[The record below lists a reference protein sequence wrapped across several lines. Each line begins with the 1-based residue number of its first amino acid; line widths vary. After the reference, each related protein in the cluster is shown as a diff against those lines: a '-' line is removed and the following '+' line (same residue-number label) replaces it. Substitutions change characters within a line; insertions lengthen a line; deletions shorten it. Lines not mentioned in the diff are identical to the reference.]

1 MIVPKA
7 GETALR
13 EGGRMDDIAMPAA
26 RPDESPSS
34 FRIFAYRRLKELITG
49 MNVYG
54 QAEPIR
60 LDERRLS
67 QELGVSRTPVREA
80 LTLLER
86 EGYVRT
92 LPRRGVI
99 VMRKSKREIVRMI
112 EVWAA
117 LESLAARLATLHASD
132 DEIASLRRMFDDFS
146 DRSVEGHLD
155 EYSEANI
162 HFHQAIIRLSGN
174 PLLADMTRDLFIH
187 MRAIRQATI
196 GQADR
201 AKRSIVDHM
210 NIIEALEQ
218 RDTERAAALVLKH
231 ALDLAAHVEKHWK
244 LFD

>member
-1 MIVPKA
+1 
-7 GETALR
+7 
-13 EGGRMDDIAMPAA
+13 MDDITPPSA
-26 RPDESPSS
+26 RPAESAAS
-34 FRIFAYRRLKELITG
+34 FRIFAYRRLKELITE

-54 QAEPIR
+54 QAEAIR

-67 QELGVSRTPVREA
+67 QELGVSRTPIREA

-86 EGYVRT
+86 EGYIRT

-99 VMRKSKREIVRMI
+99 VVRKSKQEIVRLI
-112 EVWAA
+112 QVWAA
-117 LESLAARLATLHASD
+117 LESLAARLATQQASD
-132 DEIASLRRMFDDFS
+132 AEIATLRRMFDDFHDQS
-146 DRSVEGHLD
+146 IEGHLD

-174 PLLADMTRDLFIH
+174 PVLVEMTRDLFIH

-210 NIIEALEQ
+210 NIIEALER

-231 ALDLAAHVEKHWK
+231 ALDLAAHVERHCDY
-244 LFD
+244 LD

>member
-1 MIVPKA
+1 M
-7 GETALR
+7 TL
-13 EGGRMDDIAMPAA
+13 GRLARADDIAAPPA
-26 RPDESPSS
+26 ESPVS
-34 FRIFAYRRLKELITG
+34 FRIFAYRRLKELITT

-86 EGYVRT
+86 EGYIRT

-99 VMRKSKREIVRMI
+99 VTRKSKREIVRMI

-146 DRSVEGHLD
+146 DRSVEGQLD

-174 PLLADMTRDLFIH
+174 PLLVDMTRDLFIH

-231 ALDLAAHVEKHWK
+231 ALDLAAHVERYCDD
-244 LFD
+244 LV

>member
-1 MIVPKA
+1 
-7 GETALR
+7 
-13 EGGRMDDIAMPAA
+13 
-26 RPDESPSS
+26 
-34 FRIFAYRRLKELITG
+34 

-54 QAEPIR
+54 QAEAIR

-67 QELGVSRTPVREA
+67 QELGVSRTPIREA

-86 EGYVRT
+86 EGYIRT

-99 VMRKSKREIVRMI
+99 VVRKSKQEIVRLI
-112 EVWAA
+112 QVWAA
-117 LESLAARLATLHASD
+117 LESLAARLATQQASD
-132 DEIASLRRMFDDFS
+132 AEIATLRRMFDDFHDQS
-146 DRSVEGHLD
+146 IEGHLD

-174 PLLADMTRDLFIH
+174 PVLVEMTRDLFIH

-210 NIIEALEQ
+210 NIIEALER

-231 ALDLAAHVEKHWK
+231 ALDLAAHVERHCDY
-244 LFD
+244 LD

>member
-1 MIVPKA
+1 M
-7 GETALR
+7 ALR
-13 EGGRMDDIAMPAA
+13 EDSAEIDIAPLAA
-26 RPDESPSS
+26 RPAEAPAS
-34 FRIFAYRRLKELITG
+34 FRSFAYRKLKELITG

-92 LPRRGVI
+92 EPRRGVI
-99 VMRKSKREIVRMI
+99 VMRKSKQEILRMI

-117 LESLAARLATLHASD
+117 LESLAARLATQHASD
-132 DEIASLRRMFDDFS
+132 EEIASLRRMFDDFS
-146 DRSVEGHLD
+146 DHSVEGHLD

-174 PLLADMTRDLFIH
+174 PLLVDMTRDLFIH
-187 MRAIRQATI
+187 MRAIREATI

-210 NIIEALEQ
+210 KIIEALER
-218 RDTERAAALVLKH
+218 RDTERSAALVLKH
-231 ALDLAAHVEKHWK
+231 ALDLAAHVEKHWNSVE
-244 LFD
+244 

>member
-7 GETALR
+7 GGTALR
-13 EGGRMDDIAMPAA
+13 EGGRMDEITAPAA
-26 RPDESPSS
+26 RPDESPAS

-99 VMRKSKREIVRMI
+99 VMRKSKREILRLI

-117 LESLAARLATLHASD
+117 LESLAARLATLHAAD
-132 DEIASLRRMFDDFS
+132 DEIAGLRRMFEDFS
-146 DRSVEGHLD
+146 DHSLEGHLD

-174 PLLADMTRDLFIH
+174 PVLVDMTRDLFIH

-210 NIIEALEQ
+210 NIIEALER

-231 ALDLAAHVEKHWK
+231 ALDLAAHVERYCDY
-244 LFD
+244 LD

>member
-1 MIVPKA
+1 
-7 GETALR
+7 
-13 EGGRMDDIAMPAA
+13 MD
-26 RPDESPSS
+26 
-34 FRIFAYRRLKELITG
+34 
-49 MNVYG
+49 VYG
-54 QAEPIR
+54 HAEPIR

-92 LPRRGVI
+92 VPRRGVI
-99 VMRKSKREIVRMI
+99 VTRKSKQEILRMI

-132 DEIASLRRMFDDFS
+132 EAIARLRRMFDDFS
-146 DRSVEGHLD
+146 DRTVEGHLD

-174 PLLADMTRDLFIH
+174 PLLVDMTRDLFIH

-210 NIIEALEQ
+210 KIIEALEQ

-231 ALDLAAHVEKHWK
+231 ALDLAAHVEKSWNS
-244 LFD
+244 FE

>member
-1 MIVPKA
+1 M
-7 GETALR
+7 ALR
-13 EGGRMDDIAMPAA
+13 EGSAEIDIAPLAA
-26 RPDESPSS
+26 RPAESPAS
-34 FRIFAYRRLKELITG
+34 FRILAYRKIKELITG
-49 MNVYG
+49 LNVYG

-92 LPRRGVI
+92 EPRRGVI
-99 VMRKSKREIVRMI
+99 VMRKSKQEILRMI

-117 LESLAARLATLHASD
+117 LESLAARLATLHAAD
-132 DEIASLRRMFDDFS
+132 DEIASLRRMFEDFS
-146 DRSVEGHLD
+146 DQSLEGHLD

-174 PLLADMTRDLFIH
+174 PLLVDMTRDLFIH

-196 GQADR
+196 GQGDR

-210 NIIEALEQ
+210 NIIEALER

-231 ALDLAAHVEKHWK
+231 ALDLAAHVEQHWNS
-244 LFD
+244 FE

>member
-1 MIVPKA
+1 MTLERLA
-7 GETALR
+7 RA
-13 EGGRMDDIAMPAA
+13 DDIAAPSA
-26 RPDESPSS
+26 ESPVS

-86 EGYVRT
+86 EGYIRT

-99 VMRKSKREIVRMI
+99 VMRKSKEEIVRLI

-117 LESLAARLATLHASD
+117 LESLAARLATLQASD

-174 PLLADMTRDLFIH
+174 PVLVDMTLDLFIH
-187 MRAIRQATI
+187 MRAIRHATI

-210 NIIEALEQ
+210 KIIEALEQ

-231 ALDLAAHVEKHWK
+231 ALDLAAHVEQNWN
-244 LFD
+244 FFE

>member
-1 MIVPKA
+1 
-7 GETALR
+7 
-13 EGGRMDDIAMPAA
+13 MDDVSPPASRSA
-26 RPDESPSS
+26 ETPAS
-34 FRIFAYRRLKELITG
+34 FRLFAYRRLKELITG
-49 MNVYG
+49 MDVYG

-92 LPRRGVI
+92 VPRRGVI
-99 VMRKSKREIVRMI
+99 VTRKSKQEILRMI

-117 LESLAARLATLHASD
+117 LESLAARLATLHATD
-132 DEIASLRRMFDDFS
+132 KEIATLRRMFDDFS
-146 DRSVEGHLD
+146 DRTIEGHLD

-174 PLLADMTRDLFIH
+174 PLLVDMTRDLFIH
-187 MRAIRQATI
+187 MRAIREATI

-210 NIIEALEQ
+210 KIIEALEQ

-231 ALDLAAHVEKHWK
+231 ALDLAAHVEKSWNS
-244 LFD
+244 FE

>member
-1 MIVPKA
+1 
-7 GETALR
+7 
-13 EGGRMDDIAMPAA
+13 MDDVSPPASRRA
-26 RPDESPSS
+26 ESPAS
-34 FRIFAYRRLKELITG
+34 FRVFAYRRLKELITG
-49 MNVYG
+49 MDVYG
-54 QAEPIR
+54 QAAPIR

-92 LPRRGVI
+92 VPRRGVM
-99 VMRKSKREIVRMI
+99 VTRKSKQEILRMI

-117 LESLAARLATLHASD
+117 LESLAARLATLRASD
-132 DEIASLRRMFDDFS
+132 EAIARLRRMFDDFS
-146 DRSVEGHLD
+146 DRTIEGQLD

-174 PLLADMTRDLFIH
+174 PLLVDMTRDLFIH
-187 MRAIRQATI
+187 MRAIREATI

-210 NIIEALEQ
+210 NIIEALER

-231 ALDLAAHVEKHWK
+231 ALDLAAHVEKHWN
-244 LFD
+244 FFE

>member
-1 MIVPKA
+1 
-7 GETALR
+7 
-13 EGGRMDDIAMPAA
+13 MDDVSPPASRSA
-26 RPDESPSS
+26 ESPAS
-34 FRIFAYRRLKELITG
+34 FRLFAYRRLKELITG

-92 LPRRGVI
+92 VPRRGII
-99 VMRKSKREIVRMI
+99 VTRKSKQEILRMI

-132 DEIASLRRMFDDFS
+132 EAIARLRRMFDDFS
-146 DRSVEGHLD
+146 DRTVDGHLD
-155 EYSEANI
+155 EYSGANI
-162 HFHQAIIRLSGN
+162 HFHQAIIDLSGN
-174 PLLADMTRDLFIH
+174 PLLVDMTRDLFIH
-187 MRAIRQATI
+187 MRAIREATI
-196 GQADR
+196 GEADR

-210 NIIEALEQ
+210 NIIEALER
-218 RDTERAAALVLKH
+218 RDTDRAAALVLKH
-231 ALDLAAHVEKHWK
+231 ALDLAAHVEKSWNS
-244 LFD
+244 FE

>member
-1 MIVPKA
+1 
-7 GETALR
+7 
-13 EGGRMDDIAMPAA
+13 MDDITPPSA
-26 RPDESPSS
+26 RPAESPAS
-34 FRIFAYRRLKELITG
+34 FRIFAYRRLKELITE

-54 QAEPIR
+54 QAEAIR

-67 QELGVSRTPVREA
+67 QELGVSRTPIREA

-86 EGYVRT
+86 EGYIRT

-99 VMRKSKREIVRMI
+99 VVRKSKQEIVRLI
-112 EVWAA
+112 QVWAA
-117 LESLAARLATLHASD
+117 LESLAARLATQQASD
-132 DEIASLRRMFDDFS
+132 AEIATLRRMFDDFHDQS
-146 DRSVEGHLD
+146 IEGHLD

-174 PLLADMTRDLFIH
+174 PVLVEMTRDLFIH

-210 NIIEALEQ
+210 NIIEALER

-231 ALDLAAHVEKHWK
+231 ALDLAAHVERHCDY
-244 LFD
+244 LD

>member
-1 MIVPKA
+1 MAVRVGTGAVDIVPF
-7 GETALR
+7 
-13 EGGRMDDIAMPAA
+13 AA
-26 RPDESPSS
+26 PPTESPAS

-54 QAEPIR
+54 QAEQIW

-92 LPRRGVI
+92 EPRRGVI
-99 VMRKSKREIVRMI
+99 VMRKSKQEIVRMI

-117 LESLAARLATLHASD
+117 LESLAARLATLNAAD
-132 DEIASLRRMFDDFS
+132 EEIASLRRMFDDFS
-146 DRSVEGHLD
+146 GQSLEGHLD

-174 PLLADMTRDLFIH
+174 PLLVDMTRDLFIH

-196 GQADR
+196 GQGDR

-210 NIIEALEQ
+210 NIIEALER
-218 RDTERAAALVLKH
+218 RDTERSAALVLKH
-231 ALDLAAHVEKHWK
+231 ALDLAAHVEKNWN
-244 LFD
+244 FFR